1 MATQHAS
8 LKRLRPPLSGFIVDG
23 FNFCEAD
30 VRHYLL
36 THAHSDHTCGL
47 HASFDLGTVYCSSV
61 TARVLRATIG
71 LPEKRITTIDVGQ
84 SIEVEGVQ
92 ITALDA
98 GHCPGSLMFLLE
110 HLATGHTA
118 LHTGD
123 MRASQPIREAV
134 CAALLRRGLLR
145 LCHRCNHSP
154 SPTTSAIAAT
164 AAATAA
170 AETTDAAAS
179 PSPLAVDV
187 LYLDTTYSSPRW
199 RFPPQPDALRCLAA
213 VTAAELRREPR
224 TLFVVGSYQV
234 GKEKAIAAVARAA
247 GGRALL
253 SERRALS
260 LKLCGLWDAEL
271 HTVDAADP
279 QESSGEQV
287 SLEGTP
293 RGAERSREEPRG
305 AERSREEPR
314 GAERSREEP
323 ILTPE
328 RP

>member
-71 LPEKRITTIDVGQ
+71 LPEKRITTIDIGQ

-123 MRASQPIREAV
+123 MRASQPVREAV

-234 GKEKAIAAVARAA
+234 RVGVRVRVRVRVGVRVRVRVRVRVSRARCSPSARTRLARRRQSPRSRAQRAA
-247 GGRALL
+247 ARC
-253 SERRALS
+253 S
-260 LKLCGLWDAEL
+260 
-271 HTVDAADP
+271 P
-279 QESSGEQV
+279 SG
-287 SLEGTP
+287 
-293 RGAERSREEPRG
+293 ARSR
-305 AERSREEPR
+305 
-314 GAERSREEP
+314 
-323 ILTPE
+323 
-328 RP
+328 

>member
-134 CAALLRRGLLR
+134 RVHVMPLSAGVEAHEAMGALLQRHGERYAAVVTFRPTGWAYSKSDEAGLPKPWVEGAGSTRMYGVPYSEHSSWEELQAFVAALRPRALV
-145 LCHRCNHSP
+145 
-154 SPTTSAIAAT
+154 PTVNAAT
-164 AAATAA
+164 ARDRERLQAAYAHA
-170 AETTDAAAS
+170 MD
-179 PSPLAVDV
+179 
-187 LYLDTTYSSPRW
+187 
-199 RFPPQPDALRCLAA
+199 LAA
-213 VTAAELRREPR
+213 DKGRLDWHFRRRPSSA
-224 TLFVVGSYQV
+224 VGASSSSD
-234 GKEKAIAAVARAA
+234 I
-247 GGRALL
+247 GG
-253 SERRALS
+253 
-260 LKLCGLWDAEL
+260 G
-271 HTVDAADP
+271 
-279 QESSGEQV
+279 G
-287 SLEGTP
+287 GT
-293 RGAERSREEPRG
+293 GG
-305 AERSREEPR
+305 
-314 GAERSREEP
+314 GG
-323 ILTPE
+323 
-328 RP
+328 

>member
-123 MRASQPIREAV
+123 MRASQPVREAV
-134 CAALLRRGLLR
+134 SLVRVSTTIWTSRPSRVFLR
-145 LCHRCNHSP
+145 
-154 SPTTSAIAAT
+154 
-164 AAATAA
+164 
-170 AETTDAAAS
+170 
-179 PSPLAVDV
+179 
-187 LYLDTTYSSPRW
+187 
-199 RFPPQPDALRCLAA
+199 
-213 VTAAELRREPR
+213 
-224 TLFVVGSYQV
+224 
-234 GKEKAIAAVARAA
+234 
-247 GGRALL
+247 
-253 SERRALS
+253 
-260 LKLCGLWDAEL
+260 
-271 HTVDAADP
+271 
-279 QESSGEQV
+279 
-287 SLEGTP
+287 
-293 RGAERSREEPRG
+293 
-305 AERSREEPR
+305 
-314 GAERSREEP
+314 
-323 ILTPE
+323 
-328 RP
+328 